1 MENRERDWKSS
12 SDINRNKSSNLEK
25 DESDSSVDFGE
36 KIGSSQS
43 WDSEPSKGS
52 EPMSGDSGRT
62 SSSSNLGEQDDVS
75 SRRSGPSNRNE
86 H

>member
-43 WDSEPSKGS
+43 WDSEPSKG
-52 EPMSGDSGRT
+52 EHFFPALKEDLKR
-62 SSSSNLGEQDDVS
+62 EWDQKDVLIVTREVS
-75 SRRSGPSNRNE
+75 TV
-86 H
+86 